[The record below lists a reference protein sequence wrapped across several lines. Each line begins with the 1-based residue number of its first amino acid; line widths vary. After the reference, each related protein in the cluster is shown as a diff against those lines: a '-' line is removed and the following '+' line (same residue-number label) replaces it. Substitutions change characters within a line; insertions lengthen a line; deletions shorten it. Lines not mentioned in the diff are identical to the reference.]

1 MVLLA
6 KATLAVSGAA
16 SRLSSA
22 LSRVTGSLAEEDGEG
37 GGFDGGD
44 GKDLVD
50 GEVGGVVWA
59 RVWEG
64 GKLLDDG
71 GTMVV
76 EAGETVVESGETA
89 AGMVRGAMA
98 DGLLEAERLSD
109 VNGGL
114 GTAKVKAEVSS
125 GTGMVGGVGAGAA
138 PLAGGAAIAAP
149 LAGGAATE
157 GEDTGV
163 DILLACVL

>member
-22 LSRVTGSLAEEDGEG
+22 LSRVTASLAEEDGEG

-71 GTMVV
+71 GTM
-76 EAGETVVESGETA
+76 VVESGETA

-125 GTGMVGGVGAGAA
+125 GTGMVGGVGVGAGAA

-163 DILLACVL
+163 DIFLAGVL